1 MSAKRAS
8 KPGIGQKAFGC
19 FIRLLFLILRITD
32 IRLVALV
39 GTAIGYLAW
48 AILPSRRHIVA
59 RNLRIVENPEL
70 KGKEL
75 SSMVRRNIVRTCVN
89 MACTFKTGLLNDKEL
104 KHSASLSGCEVF
116 LPDAEKGDCIICC
129 IPHAGNW
136 EMLAR
141 LRPIFQKVKRFGSLY
156 RRLDNPVLEKAV
168 YDIRTRNGCAMFNIK
183 NGLKDIFRLAREGGL
198 LGVLCDQFTQQGI
211 YIPYFGKVTGTTTL
225 PALIYKRRKEN
236 VHLYA
241 VASRTQ
247 GLGQWE
253 VDFSHK
259 VQIPATEESSIEDI
273 TMRVNQGLEKVQR
286 LGILDGFW
294 MHHRWKP
301 TMRFAPYNDEKQNE
315 IIRKYARLPFR
326 IIICVPE
333 EFEEALITIPM
344 LRCLKNCRPDME
356 LSIVSPLEQKA
367 FWLTQTYID
376 NVVTTDEQES
386 PADQLEAPELYKKG
400 PYDYLFMLSSN
411 KRVFK
416 NLQRFMPMFITG
428 FAANPLSK
436 AFKNRVSM
444 AVGEEPQHKVK
455 HYERMIWWHVVA
467 RPGEYP
473 DPATGNEKATGNFI
487 APFSTLGDADSWETG
502 KWKEL
507 VSALGGNPRLLV
519 LEQDR
524 EKAEKLAEE
533 LEIEITLVRPENV
546 ATVLGSQCTLYA
558 VDGLLPQLAAL
569 VGSHCHVIMASR
581 LAAVYAPLGT
591 GHHVVSNHTP
601 CHPCYAAR
609 CDQQPTCS
617 AGITV
622 EELMGA

>member
-8 KPGIGQKAFGC
+8 KPGIGQKVFGF
-19 FIRLLFLILRITD
+19 FIRLLFLILRMTD
-32 IRLVALV
+32 IRLVALA
-39 GTAIGYLAW
+39 GTAVGYLTW
-48 AILPSRRHIVA
+48 AIFPSRRRIVA
-59 RNLRIVENPEL
+59 RNLRIAANPEL

-75 SSMVRRNIVRTCVN
+75 SSLVRKNIVRTCVN
-89 MACTFKTGLLNDKEL
+89 MACTFKTGLLTDKEL
-104 KHSASLSGCEVF
+104 KRSATLIGDNRFRE
-116 LPDAEKGDCIICC
+116 DAEKGDCIICC

-141 LRPIFQKVKRFGSLY
+141 LRPVFQKVKRYGSLY

-168 YDIRTRNGCAMFNIK
+168 YDIRTRYGCEMFNIK
-183 NGLKDIFRLAREGGL
+183 NGLKDIFRLSRDGGL
-198 LGVLCDQFTQQGI
+198 LGVLSDQFTQQGI

-253 VDFSHK
+253 VDFSHE

-273 TMRVNQGLEKVQR
+273 TMRVNLELEKVQS

-294 MHHRWKP
+294 MHHRWKS
-301 TMRFAPYNDEKQNE
+301 TMIFAPYNDEKQNE

-326 IIICVPE
+326 IIICLPE

-356 LSIVSPLEQKA
+356 LSIVCPAEQKA
-367 FWLTQTYID
+367 FWQTQAYID
-376 NVVTTDEQES
+376 NVATTNEQES

-416 NLQRFMPMFITG
+416 NLQRFMPMFISG
-428 FAANPLSK
+428 FACNPLSK
-436 AFKNRVSM
+436 AFNNRVSM

-455 HYERMIWWHVVA
+455 HYEHLLRWHIVT

-473 DPATGNEKATGNFI
+473 DPATGNAEATGNFI

-507 VSALGGNPRLLV
+507 VSALGSNTRLLA
-519 LEQDR
+519 LEQDS

-533 LEIEITLVRPENV
+533 LGIGTVLVRPENV
-546 ATVLGSQCTLYA
+546 ATVLGPQCMLYA

-569 VGSHCHVIMASR
+569 VGSRCHVIMASR
-581 LAAVYAPLGT
+581 LAAVYAPLGA
-591 GHHVVSNHTP
+591 GHHTVSNHTP
-601 CHPCYAAR
+601 CHPCYAR
-609 CDQQPTCS
+609 SCDQQPSCS
-617 AGITV
+617 AGITIK
-622 EELMGA
+622 ELMGA